1 MQSLLPHIREFMFF
15 SLIAQVFT
23 CLLLVLIWI
32 QMKKKK

>member
-15 SLIAQVFT
+15 SLTAQTFT

-32 QMKKKK
+32 QLKKK